1 MVISESPLSTS
12 ESAKFNRDGYVI
24 LRKLV
29 EPGLCDRMKA
39 IAQDHLVRE
48 VPPLEYEA
56 DLCYPGAPRSRA
68 AEGGRTVR
76 RLLQACSR
84 EPLFR
89 NWANSPLI
97 RSYLAQLL
105 NGQVMLAQAHHNC
118 VMTKHPQY
126 GSLTG
131 WHQDIRYWSFE
142 RPELI
147 STWLALGAERKEN
160 GGLWIVPG
168 SQVLNL
174 DRTRFD
180 DALFLREDM
189 ASNSALVEQRIP
201 VELDQGDVLLFHCR
215 LLHAAGRN
223 LGNETKY
230 SAVFTYCAADN
241 RPIANTRSASLPL
254 IGPE

>member
-1 MVISESPLSTS
+1 MSESPLTAI

-24 LRKLV
+24 VRRLV
-29 EPGLCDRMKA
+29 EPGLCDRMKTT
-39 IAQDHLVRE
+39 AQDHLVRE

-56 DLCYPGAPRSRA
+56 DLCYPGAPTSRA

-76 RLLQACSR
+76 RLLQACAR
-84 EPLFR
+84 DPLFR
-89 NWANSPLI
+89 HWANSPLL
-97 RSYLAQLL
+97 RSHLGQLL
-105 NGQVMLAQAHHNC
+105 NRQVMLVQAHHNC
-118 VMTKHPQY
+118 VMTKRPRY

-147 STWLALGAERKEN
+147 SVWLALGAEREGN

-168 SQVLNL
+168 SQVLNF
-174 DRTRFD
+174 DRSRFD
-180 DALFLREDM
+180 AALFLREDLET
-189 ASNSALVEQRIP
+189 NRALLEQRIP
-201 VELDQGDVLLFHCR
+201 VELDQGDVLFFHCR

-223 LGNETKY
+223 LGERTKY

-241 RPIANTRSASLPL
+241 RPIADTRSASLPL